1 MLTRRD
7 VVLGIIA
14 MPGAF
19 NQVSMAAEEKQI
31 LGPKV
36 FHWDK
41 MKCVENATGKVAS
54 LCKSPTATL
63 DQLEMHVTTL
73 NPGQMPHQPHRH
85 VNEELIIMREGSCET
100 LSNGAGQ
107 GRTRFSHL
115 QCVKQPA
122 WAPQYRDHAG
132 DISRDQLEP
141 EQGYARKGI
150 AF

>member
-1 MLTRRD
+1 MLTRRS

-19 NQVSMAAEEKQI
+19 NQVSMAADEKQI

-36 FHWDK
+36 FHWDE
-41 MKCVENATGKVAS
+41 MKRVENATGKVAS

-100 LSNGAGQ
+100 LSNG
-107 GRTRFSHL
+107 TW
-115 QCVKQPA
+115 VKVEPGSVIFNASNSLHGLRNIGTTPA
-122 WAPQYRDHAG
+122 TYHVINWSPNKDMPG
-132 DISRDQLEP
+132 KE
-141 EQGYARKGI
+141 
-150 AF
+150 

>member
-19 NQVSMAAEEKQI
+19 NQVSMAADEKEI

-36 FHWDK
+36 FHWDE
-41 MKCVENATGKVAS
+41 MKRVENATGKVAS

-85 VNEELIIMREGSCET
+85 VNEELIIMREGNCET
-100 LSNGAGQ
+100 LSNG
-107 GRTRFSHL
+107 TW
-115 QCVKQPA
+115 VKAEPGSVIFNASNSLHGLRNIGTTPA
-122 WAPQYRDHAG
+122 TYHVINWSPNKDM
-132 DISRDQLEP
+132 LE
-141 EQGYARKGI
+141 KK
-150 AF
+150 

>member
-7 VVLGIIA
+7 VVLGMIA

-19 NQVSMAAEEKQI
+19 NHVSMAADEKEI

-36 FHWDK
+36 FHWDE
-41 MKCVENATGKVAS
+41 MKRVENATGKVAS

-85 VNEELIIMREGSCET
+85 VNEELIIMREGNCET
-100 LSNGAGQ
+100 LSNG
-107 GRTRFSHL
+107 TW
-115 QCVKQPA
+115 VKVEPGSVIFNASNSLHGLRNIGTTPA
-122 WAPQYRDHAG
+122 TYHVINWSPNKEMPG
-132 DISRDQLEP
+132 KE
-141 EQGYARKGI
+141 
-150 AF
+150 

>member
-100 LSNGAGQ
+100 LSNGAWIKVEPGSVIFNASNSLH
-107 GRTRFSHL
+107 GLRNIGTT
-115 QCVKQPA
+115 PA
-122 WAPQYRDHAG
+122 TYHVINWSPNKAMPAK
-132 DISRDQLEP
+132 E
-141 EQGYARKGI
+141 
-150 AF
+150 